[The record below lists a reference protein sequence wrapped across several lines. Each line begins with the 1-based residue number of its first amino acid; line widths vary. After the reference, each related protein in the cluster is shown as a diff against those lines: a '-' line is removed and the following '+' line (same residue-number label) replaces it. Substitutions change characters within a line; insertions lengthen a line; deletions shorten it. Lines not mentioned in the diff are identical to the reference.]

1 MKNLTI
7 LFFSVFVFAICLG
20 IISCSNPSSKSA
32 ESVEEEAVKEVKE
45 RASPL
50 KSSSGLVK
58 GKEIT
63 VQYGAPSVKGRVI
76 WGDLVPYGEVWRTGA
91 NEASN
96 VNFASDVLVEGEMV
110 KAGKYSLFTIPR
122 ENEPWTVILN
132 ADWDLE
138 HGHFQYN
145 EENDVLRVAVNPTF
159 GSSNQESLT
168 IEVVSEGLEIKWEK
182 AKVLVNIE

>member
-1 MKNLTI
+1 MNNLTKP
-7 LFFSVFVFAICLG
+7 LFSLFLLSICFG
-20 IISCSNPSSKSA
+20 FFSCSNPSSKSTV
-32 ESVEEEAVKEVKE
+32 SVEEETVEESNE

-50 KSSSGLVK
+50 KSSLGEIEGKKVTVK
-58 GKEIT
+58 
-63 VQYGAPSVKGRVI
+63 YSAPSVKGRVI

-91 NEASN
+91 NEATN
-96 VNFASDVLVEGEMV
+96 VTFGADVVVEGEMV
-110 KAGKYSLFTIPR
+110 KAGRYSLFTIPK

-145 EENDVLRVAVNPTF
+145 EENDVLRVDVSPTF
-159 GSSNQESLT
+159 ESSSQESLS
-168 IEVVSEGLEIKWEK
+168 IEVVNEGLEIRWEK